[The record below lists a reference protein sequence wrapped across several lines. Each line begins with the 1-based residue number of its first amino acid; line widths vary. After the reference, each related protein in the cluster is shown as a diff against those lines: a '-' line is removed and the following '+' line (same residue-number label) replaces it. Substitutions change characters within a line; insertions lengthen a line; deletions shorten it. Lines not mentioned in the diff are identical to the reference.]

1 MVLAKGL
8 HTMALDQSAL
18 LEVLEALKGADVED
32 RIRQAATTIYQAL
45 IEAEL
50 TAVIGAGPHERTETR
65 AALRN
70 GHRPKTITTTAGDL
84 ELRIPKLRT
93 GSFFPSLLE
102 RRRRVDQSLFAVIME
117 AYLHGTSTRKVDD
130 LVKALGA
137 DSGISKSEV
146 SRICAELDLEVA
158 AFRDRSLA
166 EQPFR
171 YVFLDAT
178 YCKARV
184 DHRVVSQ
191 AVVVATGVAADGR
204 REVLGFDVGDS
215 EDGAFWTAFLRGLK
229 TRGLTGVQL
238 VISDAHAGLKA
249 AIEAVLLGA
258 ARQRCRVHFLRN
270 VLAQIPKGHAEMVA
284 AAVRTV
290 FAQPDAG
297 HVRDQLE
304 VIAAMLGRQFP
315 KVETLLREA
324 ADELTAFADFPVA
337 HWKKIW
343 STNPLERVNKEIKRR
358 TDVVG
363 VFPNPAAL
371 LRLAGAVLVE
381 THDEW
386 QVSDRRYLSEG
397 SMNLL
402 NPTTDQ
408 PKEVA
413 TPALLTA

>member
-1 MVLAKGL
+1 MVFAEGQ

-18 LEVLEALKGADVED
+18 LEVLDALKAAEVDD
-32 RIRQAATTIYQAL
+32 RIRQAAETIYQAL

-50 TAVIGAGPHERTETR
+50 SAVIGALPHERTGSRT
-65 AALRN
+65 AHRN
-70 GHRPKTITTTAGDL
+70 GHRQRVLASTAGDL
-84 ELRIPKLRT
+84 ELRIPKLRA

-146 SRICAELDLEVA
+146 SRICADLDTEVA

-166 EQPFR
+166 TQRFP

-191 AVVVATGVAADGR
+191 AVVVATGVAADGH
-204 REVLGFDVGDS
+204 REVLGFEVGDS
-215 EDGAFWTAFLRGLK
+215 EDGAFWTAFLRSLK
-229 TRGLTGVQL
+229 TRGLGGVQL

-249 AIEAVLLGA
+249 AIASVLIGA
-258 ARQRCRVHFLRN
+258 AWQRCRVHFLRN
-270 VLAQIPKGHAEMVA
+270 VLAAVPKGHAEMVA
-284 AAVRTV
+284 AAVRTI
-290 FAQPDAG
+290 FAQPSPV

-315 KVETLLREA
+315 KVEAMLRDA
-324 ADELTAFADFPVA
+324 SDDVTAFAAFPVS

-343 STNPLERVNKEIKRR
+343 STNPLERLNKEIKRR

-381 THDEW
+381 AHDEW
-386 QVSDRRYLSEG
+386 QVAERRYLSEG
-397 SMNLL
+397 SMALVEARSAE
-402 NPTTDQ
+402 